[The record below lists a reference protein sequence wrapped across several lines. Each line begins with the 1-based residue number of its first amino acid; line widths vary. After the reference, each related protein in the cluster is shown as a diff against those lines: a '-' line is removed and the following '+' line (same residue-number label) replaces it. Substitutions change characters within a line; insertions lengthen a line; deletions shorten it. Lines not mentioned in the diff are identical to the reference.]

1 MFRIFLI
8 NNTYLFFFLGII
20 SRVDHI
26 VDIGVDA
33 VWLTPF
39 FKSPMVDTGYDI
51 SNFTDVEPR
60 FGTLHDFEQLSL
72 EFRKRG

>member
-1 MFRIFLI
+1 M
-8 NNTYLFFFLGII
+8 
-20 SRVDHI
+20 DHI

-60 FGTLHDFEQLSL
+60 FGTLQDFEQLSL